1 MATSADTERRVGAD
15 TRPPSEPARQ
25 GPRAGLGP
33 TVALTVT
40 LAVAGFVV
48 VLALVEL
55 LVHPKPLP
63 PPLNLGQKQTAETAL
78 YLVAFGLVVPAAL
91 IGVPRLAGAIAARAN
106 GAALS
111 ALAAGLAAGLAAAI
125 LGVRVIRG
133 GGVGEVLAA
142 TATWWIVAGAI
153 LARALRPRP
162 WPALLAL
169 ARFTHAAWV
178 IAGVVV
184 LASLLAFTSVRSIS
198 PLGLTLGL
206 AVTALVLGLR
216 ARGGSRLPELGR
228 RPGAAIDAAVLLLI
242 LLGVPDL
249 VIFAPAGA
257 AGGFLGAFE
266 RSVVQFH
273 HNFVLGPTNVVLHG
287 GTMLVD
293 TASQYGIGS
302 IYFLAGWFHLA
313 PLAYGTFGFLD
324 GVLFALFFVA
334 AYCLLRLTGVGRA
347 LAASALA
354 VAVVVLIY
362 NLLYSVGSLPAQHG
376 PLRFGLPMA
385 LVLAAAAEARRPRRG
400 GVGAAAQLLV
410 LAVAS
415 VWALEAFAYTA
426 VTFAALVVF
435 RAWTEPRAARWRKLG
450 RRVALGAAACLLAHL
465 VLVLVTLVRAGQ
477 LPDYGLY
484 LAFLRS
490 FVFGKVGS
498 ITYDFSRWSPGV
510 AVGVAY
516 AALAIAFVLVAH
528 RRRDLLERERPA
540 MTALCGL
547 TAYGAILFSY
557 FVDRSADHILPY
569 VCLPA
574 LLAGTLWL
582 SLLLRGGLTPV
593 RRVRLGGLAFAL
605 GLCVLLTSVAWS
617 SIGARFERSALGH
630 VLPGGDSARLA
641 LHRLWHEPPLD
652 PRAAQGVQLVT
663 RFMPG
668 SGGVLTVVAP
678 DLEAEILLRAD
689 RTNALGLSYPT
700 EDSFVADRF
709 EPELRRAVARL
720 RAGET
725 LLTQTDGLRVLATL
739 RAQPARNPF
748 AQPVIGSSL
757 APLQEWILQR
767 IGERYDLRVIHRDS
781 EGFVVARLAPRR

>member
-1 MATSADTERRVGAD
+1 MATSADTERRLGGHTSSSAEP
-15 TRPPSEPARQ
+15 TRTGPS
-25 GPRAGLGP
+25 AGLGP

-40 LAVAGFVV
+40 LAVAGFVL
-48 VLALVEL
+48 VLAIVEL

-78 YLVAFGLVVPAAL
+78 YLVAFGLVVPVAL

-169 ARFTHAAWV
+169 ARFTRAAWV

-184 LASLLAFTSVRSIS
+184 LASLLAFTSVESIS
-198 PLGLTLGL
+198 P
-206 AVTALVLGLR
+206 LVLGLR
-216 ARGGSRLPELGR
+216 ARGGSRLPELGKR
-228 RPGAAIDAAVLLLI
+228 AGAAIDAAVVLLI

-324 GVLFALFFVA
+324 GALFALFFVA

-435 RAWTEPRAARWRKLG
+435 RAWTEPRAGRWRTLG

-490 FVFGKVGS
+490 FAFGKVGS

-547 TAYGAILFSY
+547 TAYGVILFSY

-668 SGGVLTVVAP
+668 SRGVLTVVAP
-678 DLEAEILLRAD
+678 DLETEILLRAD

-709 EPELRRAVARL
+709 EPELRRAIARL

-767 IGERYDLRVIHRDS
+767 IGERYDLRVIHRDP